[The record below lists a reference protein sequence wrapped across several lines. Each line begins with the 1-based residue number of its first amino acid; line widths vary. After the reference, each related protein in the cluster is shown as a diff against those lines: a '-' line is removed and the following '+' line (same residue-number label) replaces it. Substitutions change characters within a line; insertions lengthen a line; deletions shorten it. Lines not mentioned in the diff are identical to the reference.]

1 MENFNIEVVKRHI
14 KNLIAG
20 NGVSNADMLNLYK
33 NMLNEAIQKRIDK
46 ILTSKD
52 MNTMI
57 SNLVRIHITKYLDE
71 VIKSEH
77 RVNGR
82 TNIDAY
88 SAGIENMVRVECNKQ
103 INEIIK
109 QNLKISFVPEIQI
122 SKNEGD

>member
-20 NGVSNADMLNLYK
+20 NGVSNADMLDLYK

-52 MNTMI
+52 MNMVI

-77 RVNGR
+77 RVNG
-82 TNIDAY
+82 NYLGAY
-88 SAGIENMVRVECNKQ
+88 SAGIENMVRAECNKQ
-103 INEIIK
+103 VNEIIK

>member
-20 NGVSNADMLNLYK
+20 NGVSNADMLDLYK

-71 VIKSEH
+71 MIKSEH
-77 RVNGR
+77 RANG
-82 TNIDAY
+82 NYLGVY
-88 SAGIENMVRVECNKQ
+88 SAGIENMVRAECNKQ